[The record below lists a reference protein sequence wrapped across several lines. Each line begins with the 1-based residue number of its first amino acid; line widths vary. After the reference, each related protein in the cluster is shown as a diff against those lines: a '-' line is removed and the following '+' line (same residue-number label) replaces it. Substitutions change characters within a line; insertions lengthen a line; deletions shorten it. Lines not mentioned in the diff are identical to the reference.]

1 MIFLGKNDKEVPTVK
16 KFKTLIT
23 GFINTRLGFI
33 ITLLFCYWLKT
44 LWAYHTDFSLDLGNA
59 YQVFLTIINPIP
71 LALLLLGFA
80 LYIKNTRAFYIS
92 SWVAYIILNLLL
104 ISNSIYYREFSDFIT
119 VSAMLASSKVSAG
132 LGDSALNLLRIWDI
146 VYILDFIILISLT
159 ITKKIKK
166 DHRPF
171 NKRAAFAVTALSS
184 LLL

>member
-1 MIFLGKNDKEVPTVK
+1 MK

-33 ITLLFCYWLKT
+33 ITLLFCYWIKT
-44 LWAYHTDFSLDLGNA
+44 LWAYHTDFSLDLGNI

-71 LALLLLGFA
+71 LAFLLLGVA
-80 LYIKNTRAFYIS
+80 LYVKNTRAFYIC
-92 SWVAYIILNLLL
+92 SWVVYIILNILL

-146 VYILDFIILISLT
+146 IYILDFIILISL
-159 ITKKIKK
+159 
-166 DHRPF
+166 
-171 NKRAAFAVTALSS
+171 S
-184 LLL
+184 

>member
-1 MIFLGKNDKEVPTVK
+1 MEIIFLGKNDKEVPTVK

-80 LYIKNTRAFYIS
+80 LYIKNTRALHQLLGCLHHSQPSLNIQFY
-92 SWVAYIILNLLL
+92 LLP
-104 ISNSIYYREFSDFIT
+104 
-119 VSAMLASSKVSAG
+119 
-132 LGDSALNLLRIWDI
+132 RIFRL
-146 VYILDFIILISLT
+146 YHS
-159 ITKKIKK
+159 
-166 DHRPF
+166 
-171 NKRAAFAVTALSS
+171 
-184 LLL
+184 